1 MPSHTPNQP
10 PLVGITTDLVDHRG
24 SPRAQANMTYA
35 DAVHR
40 AGGLAVLL
48 LPDPDQIAQHAALC
62 DAIVLTGGDDPRT
75 EPFGE
80 PSHPAIT
87 PVHPARQAYET
98 ALLEHLA
105 AHAPDLPVLGIC
117 LGMQMMAL
125 VARGRLDQH
134 LPDTHADA
142 DAHWDHEHR
151 IVPEPADAPCALPA
165 GTVWSRHRQ
174 AIDDPGALTVL
185 ARAPDSTIEAVAD
198 PARLCYLGVQW
209 HPERTADDALGQC
222 LFDQLIGASRPDTGV
237 VGSPQITPT
246 PASP

>member
-1 MPSHTPNQP
+1 MPNDTHPRL
-10 PLVGITTDLVDHRG
+10 PLVGITTDLADHRG

-48 LPDPDQIAQHAALC
+48 PPDPCQIVQHAALC

-87 PVHPARQAYET
+87 PVHPTRQAYET
-98 ALLEHLA
+98 ALLEYLS
-105 AHAPDLPVLGIC
+105 AHRPDLPVLGVC

-125 VARGRLDQH
+125 VAGGHLNQH

-142 DAHWDHEHR
+142 DSHWDHEHA
-151 IVPEPADAPCALPA
+151 ILPEPSSGPLTLSA

-198 PARLCYLGVQW
+198 PARPCYLGVQW
-209 HPERTADDALGQC
+209 HPERTADESLGQA
-222 LFDQLIGASRPDTGV
+222 LFDTL
-237 VGSPQITPT
+237 VGSLRST
-246 PASP
+246 ARV